1 MHTIDTNTREVIAGL
16 EAEIAR
22 HEEQTATLGRVIFD
36 ADTELQHHKNRAAM
50 LNRLVEQLRRT
61 ITTAHCSTCGTTGVD
76 HWAGCPSEPA
86 GHWGTVLVED
96 LCPGDT
102 IVFDGAD
109 CATVVRKVNRNQD
122 GRIVVTTTTHVR
134 VFDDD
139 VAVRVR
145 YPREPN
151 AGLTFKPPAGVEVV
165 YLGAQPSTV
174 AELHEAIAEHVAEP
188 ETAGVG
194 R

>member
-1 MHTIDTNTREVIAGL
+1 MQPTDTTTREVIAGL

-22 HEEQTATLGRVIFD
+22 HEEQTTILGRVLFD
-36 ADTELQHHKNRAAM
+36 ANTERKHHQSRAAQ
-50 LNRLVEQLRRT
+50 LTRLVEQLRS
-61 ITTAHCSTCGTTGVD
+61 IATTAHCATCGTTGAE

-139 VAVRVR
+139 VAVQVR

-151 AGLTFKPPAGVEVV
+151 AGMTFERLAV
-165 YLGAQPSTV
+165 S
-174 AELHEAIAEHVAEP
+174 
-188 ETAGVG
+188 